1 MIQFNIKNA
10 GVSQAE
16 LEKMRPIVSTAYRTL
31 MERSG
36 AGSEMLGWLNLPF
49 EYDTEEFARIKEA
62 AKRIQKQSDVLVS
75 IGIGGSYL
83 GARAG
88 IEFTKGPFA
97 NQLAKNGDG

>member
-1 MIQFNIKNA
+1 MGIREE
-10 GVSQAE
+10 E
-16 LEKMRPIVSTAYRTL
+16 LTMLRPMVDTAYATL
-31 MERSG
+31 MERTG

-49 EYDTEEFARIKEA
+49 EYDEEEFERIKKA
-62 AKRIQKQSDVLVS
+62 AEKIQEQSEVLVA

-97 NQLAKNGDG
+97 N